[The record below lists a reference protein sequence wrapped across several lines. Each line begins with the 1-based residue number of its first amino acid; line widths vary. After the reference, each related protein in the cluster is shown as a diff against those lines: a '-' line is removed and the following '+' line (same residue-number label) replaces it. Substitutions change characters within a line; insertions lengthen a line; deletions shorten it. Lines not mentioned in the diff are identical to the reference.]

1 MVRFEQLLLLL
12 ISHDCHQALIA
23 YLDRPPP
30 VTCVHLIIDM
40 TCVFRVHIMP
50 LWGEGEILPKF
61 GIAVER
67 SDAFYDIPAVELKMF
82 ISNDELLALE
92 GRPPRQFVINNFIQ
106 LFGRAI

>member
-1 MVRFEQLLLLL
+1 VRFKQLLLLL

-23 YLDRPPP
+23 YLDHLPP
-30 VTCVHLIIDM
+30 VTCVHLIIDA
-40 TCVFRVHIMP
+40 TRAFRVCIML

-61 GIAVER
+61 GITIEQ

-82 ISNDELLALE
+82 ISDDELLALE

-106 LFGRAI
+106 LFGHAI